1 MEKLVLT
8 IPTLYGDHHTVAV
21 RRILDGIAG
30 VSDPLVSAAYRQVA
44 LTFDPGKTSAAA
56 IEKALAAQ
64 GYATGVEADLAFP
77 VQSILAEEGTRH
89 TATLAG
95 TGSSLA
101 FAEVTQVVQG
111 RPLWPCPGF
120 DPRTPH
126 NPD

>member
-8 IPTLYGDHHTVAV
+8 IPTVYGDHHTTAV
-21 RRILDGIAG
+21 RRLLEPLPG
-30 VSDPLVSAAYRQVA
+30 VSNLLVSAAYRQVS
-44 LTFDPGKTSAAA
+44 LTFDAGKTSRQA

-64 GYATGVEADLAFP
+64 GYAPGVEADLAVP

-89 TATLAG
+89 TANLAG

-101 FAEVTQVVQG
+101 FAEVTHVVQG

>member
-30 VSDPLVSAAYRQVA
+30 VSDPFVSAAFRQVA
-44 LTFDPGKTSAAA
+44 FKFDPAKTSVAA

-64 GYATGVEADLAFP
+64 GYEPGVDDLAYP
-77 VQSILAEEGTRH
+77 IQSTFAEEATRH
-89 TATLAG
+89 TASISG
-95 TGSSLA
+95 TGTSLA

-126 NPD
+126 TPD

>member
-44 LTFDPGKTSAAA
+44 LKFDPAKTSAAA

-64 GYATGVEADLAFP
+64 GYDPGLDDLAYP
-77 VQSILAEEGTRH
+77 IQSTFAEEATRH
-89 TATLAG
+89 TASISG
-95 TGSSLA
+95 TGTSLA

-126 NPD
+126 PPD